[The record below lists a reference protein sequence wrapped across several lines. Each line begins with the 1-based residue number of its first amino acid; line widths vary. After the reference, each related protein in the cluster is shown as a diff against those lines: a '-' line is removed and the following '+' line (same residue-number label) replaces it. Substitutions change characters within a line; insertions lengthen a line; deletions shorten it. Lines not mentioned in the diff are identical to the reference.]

1 MGSATI
7 VDVARAAGVSKTT
20 ASDAL
25 RGHGR
30 VSEAT
35 RVAVAEAAASL
46 GYTINRSARSLRT
59 ATTGAIGLYV
69 PQVIFR
75 SEYYLSFVY
84 GVANEAAKAEYD
96 VTLIMSGQLPSHGHL
111 PNVDGIV
118 LCDPVA
124 SDPVVRGLMAT
135 GLAVVTCE
143 RYNGDRVPNGV
154 IWSDHA
160 AYLEQLLDELAGA
173 DARHPAMLASTTV
186 SDWSISLVQ
195 KYRSWCLA
203 RGIEP
208 VIREVPF
215 GTDPAALQ
223 DTTLQFLQENPTV
236 DALVCAADGVAA
248 AAIPAIRL
256 HGRTIGEDFLLAS
269 CVDGTSMRIADP
281 AITAI
286 DTKGGEAGSECARLL
301 FELLDGSTPEGTV
314 REMPLEL
321 NQRASTG
328 A

>member
-1 MGSATI
+1 
-7 VDVARAAGVSKTT
+7 VARAAGVSKTT

-25 RGHGR
+25 RGRGR

-35 RVAVAEAAASL
+35 RSAVETAAAEL
-46 GYTINRSARSLRT
+46 GYTLNRSARSLRT

-84 GVANEAAKAEYD
+84 GVANEAAKADYD
-96 VTLIMSGQLPSHGHL
+96 VTLIMSGQLPSRGQL
-111 PNVDGIV
+111 PHVDGLV

-135 GLAVVTCE
+135 DLTVVTCE

-154 IWSDHA
+154 VWSDHA
-160 AYLEQLLDELAGA
+160 AALERLLDELAASGA
-173 DARHPAMLASTTV
+173 HRPALLASTTV
-186 SDWSISLVQ
+186 SDWSLSLAQ
-195 KYRSWCLA
+195 RYRDWCHR
-203 RGIEP
+203 RGIDP
-208 VIREVPF
+208 VLREVPF
-215 GTDPAALQ
+215 GTDPAGLQ
-223 DTTLQFLQENPTV
+223 DEAARFLVSHPQV

-248 AAIPAIRL
+248 AAIPAIRSL
-256 HGRTIGEDFLLAS
+256 GREVGRDFLLAS

-286 DTKGGEAGSECARLL
+286 DTKGGEAGGDCARLL
-301 FELLDGSTPEGTV
+301 FELLDGRADDGTV
-314 REMPLEL
+314 RELGLDL
-321 NQRASTG
+321 NLRGSTRLVHN
-328 A
+328 

>member
-1 MGSATI
+1 
-7 VDVARAAGVSKTT
+7 VARAAGVSKTT

-25 RGHGR
+25 RGRGR
-30 VSEAT
+30 VSDAT
-35 RVAVAEAAASL
+35 RDAVVAAATRL

-84 GVANEAAKAEYD
+84 GVANEARKAEYD
-96 VTLIMSGQLPSHGHL
+96 VTLIMSGQLPSHGHM

-124 SDPVVRGLMAT
+124 SDPVVQGLMGT

-143 RYNGDRVPNGV
+143 RYNGDREPNGV

-160 AYLEQLLDELAGA
+160 AYLERLLDDLAESGA
-173 DARHPAMLASTTV
+173 EHPAMLASTTV

-195 KYRSWCLA
+195 KYREWCA
-203 RGIEP
+203 RRGIAP

-223 DTTLQFLQENPTV
+223 DTTLGFLRANPSV

-248 AAIPAIRL
+248 AAIPAIRM

-269 CVDGTSMRIADP
+269 CVDGTSMRISDP

-286 DTKGGEAGSECARLL
+286 DTKGGDAGGECARLL
-301 FELLDGSTPEGTV
+301 FELLDGTAEEGTV
-314 REMPLEL
+314 RELPLEL
-321 NQRASTG
+321 NYRAST
-328 A
+328 APFASD